1 MSTQKQDPL
10 QALRDA
16 GVPVDDIP
24 EEQRAA
30 LAGLSEQEMKTLL
43 DIRRRVE
50 DAGGEVQGY
59 AGCTV
64 TGGVL
69 F

>member
-1 MSTQKQDPL
+1 MQKQDPI

-16 GVPVDDIP
+16 GVPVDAIP
-24 EEQRAA
+24 EEQRAV
-30 LAGLSEQEMKTLL
+30 LADLSEQELKTLV
-43 DIRRRVE
+43 DIHRRVE
-50 DAGGEVQGY
+50 DAGEVQGY

>member
-1 MSTQKQDPL
+1 MSMQQQDPL

-30 LAGLSEQEMKTLL
+30 LAELSDQEVKTLL
-43 DIRRRVE
+43 DIRRRIE
-50 DAGGEVQGY
+50 DAGEVQGY
-59 AGCTV
+59 RGCTV
-64 TGGVL
+64 TGGIL

>member
-1 MSTQKQDPL
+1 MSMQRQDPI

-16 GVPVDDIP
+16 GVPVDALN

-30 LAGLSEQEMKTLL
+30 LADLSEQELNTLL
-43 DIRRRVE
+43 DIQRRVE
-50 DAGGEVQGY
+50 DAGEVEGY

>member
-1 MSTQKQDPL
+1 MSMQKQDPI

-16 GVPVDDIP
+16 GVPVDAIP
-24 EEQRAA
+24 EEQRAV
-30 LAGLSEQEMKTLL
+30 LADLSEQELKTLV
-43 DIRRRVE
+43 DIHRRVE
-50 DAGGEVQGY
+50 DAGEVQGY

>member
-1 MSTQKQDPL
+1 MSMDKQDPI

-16 GVPVDDIP
+16 GVPVDAIP
-24 EEQRAA
+24 EEQRAV
-30 LAGLSEQEMKTLL
+30 LTELSDQEVKTLV
-43 DIRRRVE
+43 DIHRRVE
-50 DAGGEVQGY
+50 EAGEVEGY
-59 AGCTV
+59 RGCTV

>member
-1 MSTQKQDPL
+1 MSTQRQDPL
-10 QALRDA
+10 QTLRDA

-24 EEQRAA
+24 EQQRAA
-30 LAGLSEQEMKTLL
+30 LADLSEQELNTLL

-50 DAGGEVQGY
+50 DAGEVQGY

>member
-1 MSTQKQDPL
+1 MSMQKQDPI
-10 QALRDA
+10 QKLRDA
-16 GVPVDDIP
+16 GIPVDSIP

-30 LAGLSEQEMKTLL
+30 LGELSEQEVNTLL
-43 DIRRRVE
+43 DIHRRVE
-50 DAGGEVQGY
+50 DAGEVQGY
-59 AGCTV
+59 RGCTV

>member
-1 MSTQKQDPL
+1 MSMQKQDPI

-16 GVPVDDIP
+16 GVPVDAIP

-30 LAGLSEQEMKTLL
+30 LADLSEQEVNTLL
-43 DIRRRVE
+43 DIHRRVE
-50 DAGGEVQGY
+50 DAGEVQGY
-59 AGCTV
+59 RGCTI

>member
-1 MSTQKQDPL
+1 MSMQKQDPI

-16 GVPVDDIP
+16 GVPVDAIP

-30 LAGLSEQEMKTLL
+30 LADLSQQEVNTLL
-43 DIRRRVE
+43 DIHRRVE
-50 DAGGEVQGY
+50 DAGEVQGY
-59 AGCTV
+59 RGCTV

>member
-1 MSTQKQDPL
+1 MSMQKQDPL

-50 DAGGEVQGY
+50 DAGEVQGY
-59 AGCTV
+59 RGCTV

>member
-1 MSTQKQDPL
+1 MSMQKQDPI

-16 GVPVDDIP
+16 GVPVDAIP
-24 EEQRAA
+24 EEQRAV
-30 LAGLSEQEMKTLL
+30 LADLSEQELKTLV
-43 DIRRRVE
+43 DIHRRVE
-50 DAGGEVQGY
+50 DAGEVQGY
-59 AGCTV
+59 RGCTV

>member
-1 MSTQKQDPL
+1 MSLQKQDPI

-16 GVPVDDIP
+16 GVPVDAIP

-30 LAGLSEQEMKTLL
+30 LADLSEQEVNTLL
-43 DIRRRVE
+43 DIHRRVE
-50 DAGGEVQGY
+50 DAGEVQGY
-59 AGCTV
+59 RGCTI

>member
-1 MSTQKQDPL
+1 MSMQKQDPL

-30 LAGLSEQEMKTLL
+30 LAELSDQEMKTLL

-50 DAGGEVQGY
+50 DAGEVQGY
-59 AGCTV
+59 RGCTV

>member
-1 MSTQKQDPL
+1 MSMQQQDPI
-10 QALRDA
+10 QMLRDA
-16 GVPVDDIP
+16 GVPVDAIP
-24 EEQRAA
+24 EEQRAV
-30 LAGLSEQEMKTLL
+30 LADLSEQELSTLV
-43 DIRRRVE
+43 DIHKRVE
-50 DAGGEVQGY
+50 DAGEVQGY

>member
-1 MSTQKQDPL
+1 MSTQSQDPI

-16 GVPVDDIP
+16 GVPVDAIP
-24 EEQRAA
+24 EEQRAV
-30 LAGLSEQEMKTLL
+30 LSDLSEQEVKTLL
-43 DIRRRVE
+43 DIHRRVE
-50 DAGGEVQGY
+50 DAGEVEGY
-59 AGCTV
+59 RGCTI

>member
-1 MSTQKQDPL
+1 MSMQKQDPI

-16 GVPVDDIP
+16 GVPVDAIP

-30 LAGLSEQEMKTLL
+30 LADLSDQEVKTLL
-43 DIRRRVE
+43 DIHKRVE
-50 DAGGEVQGY
+50 DAGEVQGY
-59 AGCTV
+59 RGCTI

>member
-1 MSTQKQDPL
+1 MSMQRQDPI
-10 QALRDA
+10 QMLRDA
-16 GVPVDDIP
+16 GVPVDAIP

-30 LAGLSEQEMKTLL
+30 LADLSEQEVNTLL
-43 DIRRRVE
+43 DIHRRVE
-50 DAGGEVQGY
+50 DAGEVEGY

>member
-1 MSTQKQDPL
+1 MSMQRQDPI

-16 GVPVDDIP
+16 GVPVDALN

-30 LAGLSEQEMKTLL
+30 LADLSEQELNTLL
-43 DIRRRVE
+43 DIQRRVE
-50 DAGGEVQGY
+50 GTGEVEGY

-64 TGGVL
+64 TGGIL

>member
-1 MSTQKQDPL
+1 MSMQKQDPI

-16 GVPVDDIP
+16 GVPVDAIP

-30 LAGLSEQEMKTLL
+30 LADLSEQEVNTLL
-43 DIRRRVE
+43 DIHRRVE
-50 DAGGEVQGY
+50 DAGEVEGY
-59 AGCTV
+59 RGCTV

>member
-1 MSTQKQDPL
+1 MSMQQQDPI

-16 GVPVDDIP
+16 GIPVDAVP
-24 EEQRAA
+24 EEQRAV
-30 LAGLSEQEMKTLL
+30 LKDLSEQELNTLI
-43 DIRRRVE
+43 DIHKRVE
-50 DAGGEVQGY
+50 DAGEVQGY
-59 AGCTV
+59 RGCTI

>member
-1 MSTQKQDPL
+1 MSMQKQDPL
-10 QALRDA
+10 QALKDA

-24 EEQRAA
+24 EQQRAA
-30 LAGLSEQEMKTLL
+30 LADLSEQELNTLL

-50 DAGGEVQGY
+50 DAGEVQGY

>member
-1 MSTQKQDPL
+1 MSMQQQDPI

-16 GVPVDDIP
+16 GIPVDAVP
-24 EEQRAA
+24 EEQRAV
-30 LAGLSEQEMKTLL
+30 LKDLSEQELNTLI
-43 DIRRRVE
+43 DIHRRVE
-50 DAGGEVQGY
+50 DAGEVEGY
-59 AGCTV
+59 AGCTI

>member
-1 MSTQKQDPL
+1 MSMQKQDRL

-24 EEQRAA
+24 EQQRAA
-30 LAGLSEQEMKTLL
+30 LAELSEQELNTLL

-50 DAGGEVQGY
+50 DAGEVQGY

>member
-1 MSTQKQDPL
+1 MSMRQNDPI
-10 QALRDA
+10 QALRNA
-16 GVPVDDIP
+16 GVPVDSLP
-24 EEQRAA
+24 QEQRAA
-30 LAGLSEQEMKTLL
+30 LADLSEQEVSTLL

-50 DAGGEVQGY
+50 DTGEVQGY

>member
-1 MSTQKQDPL
+1 MSMQKQDPI

-16 GVPVDDIP
+16 GVPVDAIP

-30 LAGLSEQEMKTLL
+30 LADLSEQEVNTLL
-43 DIRRRVE
+43 DVHRRVE
-50 DAGGEVQGY
+50 DAGEVQGY
-59 AGCTV
+59 RGCTI

>member
-1 MSTQKQDPL
+1 MSTQKQDPI

-16 GVPVDDIP
+16 GVPVDAIP

-30 LAGLSEQEMKTLL
+30 LGDLSEQELNTLL
-43 DIRRRVE
+43 DIHRRVE
-50 DAGGEVQGY
+50 DAGEVEGY
-59 AGCTV
+59 AGCTI

>member
-1 MSTQKQDPL
+1 MSMQKQDPI

-16 GVPVDDIP
+16 GVPVDAIP

-30 LAGLSEQEMKTLL
+30 LAGLSEQEVNTLL
-43 DIRRRVE
+43 DIHRRVE
-50 DAGGEVQGY
+50 DVGEVEGY
-59 AGCTV
+59 RGCTI

>member
-1 MSTQKQDPL
+1 MT
-10 QALRDA
+10 
-16 GVPVDDIP
+16 IF
-24 EEQRAA
+24 QRSSAPRW
-30 LAGLSEQEMKTLL
+30 LDLSAQEMKTLL

-59 AGCTV
+59 RGCTV

>member
-1 MSTQKQDPL
+1 MSMQNQDTL
-10 QALRDA
+10 QALRNA
-16 GVPVDDIP
+16 GVPVDDIL

-30 LAGLSEQEMKTLL
+30 LAGLSEQELNTLL
-43 DIRRRVE
+43 DIRRRIE
-50 DAGGEVQGY
+50 DAGEVQGY
-59 AGCTV
+59 RGCTV

>member
-1 MSTQKQDPL
+1 MSMQQQDRL
-10 QALRDA
+10 QTLKDA

-24 EEQRAA
+24 EQQRAA
-30 LAGLSEQEMKTLL
+30 LAELSEQELNTLL

-50 DAGGEVQGY
+50 DAGEVQGY

>member
-1 MSTQKQDPL
+1 MSMQKQDPL

-16 GVPVDDIP
+16 GVSVDDIP
-24 EEQRAA
+24 EEQRTA
-30 LAGLSEQEMKTLL
+30 LAGLSQQEMNTLL
-43 DIRRRVE
+43 DIRKRIE
-50 DAGGEVQGY
+50 DAGEVQGY

>member
-1 MSTQKQDPL
+1 MSTQRQDPL
-10 QALRDA
+10 QTLRDA

-24 EEQRAA
+24 EQQRAA
-30 LAGLSEQEMKTLL
+30 LAELSEQELNTLL

-50 DAGGEVQGY
+50 DAGEVQGY

>member
-1 MSTQKQDPL
+1 MSMQRQDPI
-10 QALRDA
+10 QALRNA
-16 GVPVDDIP
+16 GVPVDNIP

-30 LAGLSEQEMKTLL
+30 LSELSEQEINTLL

-50 DAGGEVQGY
+50 DSGEVEGY